1 MRTHKSMSTVRSVK
15 PAVSDGGKACHEPAL
30 ASGYT
35 QAQLQHQECKATAD
49 EQKASANSNYTD
61 CHVFSAVT
69 SFLHAVGLFT
79 TTSQAA
85 VFVTWTKRY
94 QTEAS

>member
-1 MRTHKSMSTVRSVK
+1 MSTVRSVK

-49 EQKASANSNYTD
+49 KQKASANSNYTD
-61 CHVFSAVT
+61 CHVFLAVNH
-69 SFLHAVGLFT
+69 SCMLLGCLLQQVRLLCL
-79 TTSQAA
+79 
-85 VFVTWTKRY
+85 
-94 QTEAS
+94 